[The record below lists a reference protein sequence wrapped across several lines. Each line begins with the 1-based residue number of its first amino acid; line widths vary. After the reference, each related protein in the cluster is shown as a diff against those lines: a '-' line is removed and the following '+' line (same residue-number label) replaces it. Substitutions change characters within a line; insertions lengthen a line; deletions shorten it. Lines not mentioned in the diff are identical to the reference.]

1 MLRIKPAS
9 YQDQTK
15 SDTESEYQ
23 PKGGENS
30 LPIEN
35 SFQKETRN
43 DTQERKTI
51 PRMNIRILC
60 HIRGVGFL
68 FVWGGGSVCVR
79 ACVCVYTHA
88 QATVRTLPSLGI
100 KTAFSPRA
108 GRTKLLWA
116 VFTSRRGQDLTYG
129 QLSLTRCT
137 THKRSQL
144 PVQSLGELFMGS
156 GVIHC
161 SESPHPFE
169 SSKQEL
175 LIPSG
180 PRLPPIPW
188 PVRGLQRPSLP
199 HALWK
204 AHWLP
209 LLICSRRW
217 VSISVRCHHLSW
229 GDDAPSPRGWGE
241 TGEVHRC
248 AVWMVAACFSAFH
261 VCSAFGECDVFYIW
275 RSRWT
280 GYDLSTCC
288 F

>member
-43 DTQERKTI
+43 DTQEGKTI
-51 PRMNIRILC
+51 PRMNIRISC

-68 FVWGGGSVCVR
+68 FVWGVGSVCVR

-116 VFTSRRGQDLTYG
+116 VFTSRRGQDLTFVAPSWAAVPDQMYHTQKEPAPSAELG
-129 QLSLTRCT
+129 WIIHGL
-137 THKRSQL
+137 RS
-144 PVQSLGELFMGS
+144 
-156 GVIHC
+156 H
-161 SESPHPFE
+161 
-169 SSKQEL
+169 
-175 LIPSG
+175 
-180 PRLPPIPW
+180 
-188 PVRGLQRPSLP
+188 
-199 HALWK
+199 
-204 AHWLP
+204 P
-209 LLICSRRW
+209 LLRKPPPLRI
-217 VSISVRCHHLSW
+217 L
-229 GDDAPSPRGWGE
+229 
-241 TGEVHRC
+241 
-248 AVWMVAACFSAFH
+248 
-261 VCSAFGECDVFYIW
+261 
-275 RSRWT
+275 
-280 GYDLSTCC
+280 
-288 F
+288 